1 MIHTAKQLKDK
12 VKNMSGGNSEVA
24 QALIRTYFMERF
36 LERVS
41 VSEYR
46 NNFILKG
53 GMLVASIVGVDMR
66 ATMDIDTTVKALPLN
81 EKDARAIIERI
92 GELQLEDGITFKIK
106 SVKEIMEDFDYPGIR
121 MMIEA
126 NLERMRQPFKIDIST
141 DDAITPGAVEYKYKL
156 MFEDRSISV
165 LSYNLET
172 LLAEKMQTILARG
185 LANTRMRDFFRR
197 KINIAY
203 FYILFAKSYSL
214 SKVYGLE
221 RDKTYKRW
229 IAIDENIVKV
239 YTDFITCFIFLG
251 KIYKSDQFQGRE
263 NKNMKNMKV
272 RTKLNLILVLVILLV
287 ALGSVVSIKD
297 LGDVK
302 DKALETMDASSR
314 QSYDDSIKEQVGV
327 VISLLSEINDAYKAG
342 TYTLD
347 EAKKIAADEVRQ
359 MRYGETGYFWIDQ
372 SDGTN
377 VVLLGSD
384 TEGTNR
390 METED
395 ANGYKMVKEIIRVA
409 VEDGG
414 GYTDYVFPKEGETKP
429 SPKRSYSEYFEPFDW
444 VVGTGNYTDY
454 IDTAIEKQDKVF
466 SSYAMKKAIT
476 LIGAC
481 VAMLVVVA
489 VLVFMI
495 AQDITKSLKKV
506 VAEIEVIAGGNF
518 AHRMQDNMMKRK
530 DDFGQL
536 AGTLETMRE
545 SICGLLSQVKIE
557 AANIDTVVEAMD
569 SSISNL
575 NGEIEDVSATTE
587 QLAASTEE
595 TAASTEQINSMTQQI
610 DGAAKEIAIRAQDG
624 ATEAE
629 EIHKRAAQTKEA
641 TVENR
646 QKVQTMLGEI
656 RGRLEQ
662 ALEEAKVVEQ
672 IGVLADSILAI
683 TGQTNLL
690 ALNASIEAAR
700 AGEAGK
706 GFAVVAEEIRV
717 LAEQSKDAVA
727 NIQAVTENVDNAV
740 ANLANDSNR
749 LLDFVDTDIVKSFDN
764 FEKMADD
771 YNMDASKIN
780 DLVSDFSATS
790 EELVASISN
799 ITEAIEGITSASNDS
814 AAGTTNIA
822 QKTVSIAGESAE
834 VMKGVKTA
842 EASAGE
848 LRKNV
853 SNFVIEE

>member
-1 MIHTAKQLKDK
+1 
-12 VKNMSGGNSEVA
+12 
-24 QALIRTYFMERF
+24 
-36 LERVS
+36 
-41 VSEYR
+41 
-46 NNFILKG
+46 
-53 GMLVASIVGVDMR
+53 
-66 ATMDIDTTVKALPLN
+66 
-81 EKDARAIIERI
+81 
-92 GELQLEDGITFKIK
+92 
-106 SVKEIMEDFDYPGIR
+106 
-121 MMIEA
+121 
-126 NLERMRQPFKIDIST
+126 
-141 DDAITPGAVEYKYKL
+141 
-156 MFEDRSISV
+156 
-165 LSYNLET
+165 
-172 LLAEKMQTILARG
+172 
-185 LANTRMRDFFRR
+185 
-197 KINIAY
+197 
-203 FYILFAKSYSL
+203 
-214 SKVYGLE
+214 
-221 RDKTYKRW
+221 
-229 IAIDENIVKV
+229 
-239 YTDFITCFIFLG
+239 
-251 KIYKSDQFQGRE
+251 
-263 NKNMKNMKV
+263 MKNMKV
-272 RTKLNLILVLVILLV
+272 RTKLNLILVLVILFV
-287 ALGSVVSIKD
+287 ALGSIFSIKN
-297 LGDVK
+297 LEEVK
-302 DKALETMDASSR
+302 DKALETMEASSR
-314 QSYDDSIKEQVGV
+314 QSYDDSIKEQVNV
-327 VISLLSEINDAYKAG
+327 VISLLTEINDEYKDG

-347 EAKKIAADEVRQ
+347 EAQKIAADEVRQ

-377 VVLLGSD
+377 VVLLGND

-414 GYTDYVFPKEGETKP
+414 GYTDYVFPKEGETES

-454 IDTAIEKQDKVF
+454 IDTAIASQDKVF
-466 SSYAMKKAIT
+466 SDYAMKKTSA

-481 VAMLVVVA
+481 VVMLVVVA
-489 VLVFMI
+489 VLIFMI

-536 AGTLETMRE
+536 AGALETMRE
-545 SICGLLSQVKIE
+545 SVCGLLSKVKIE
-557 AANIDTVVEAMD
+557 AANIDKVVETMD
-569 SSISNL
+569 SNISNL
-575 NGEIEDVSATTE
+575 NEEIEDVSATTE

-610 DGAAKEIAIRAQDG
+610 DGTAKEIAIRAQNG
-624 ATEAE
+624 ATESE
-629 EIHKRAAQTKEA
+629 EIHKRAAQTKQT

-646 QKVQTMLGEI
+646 QKVQTVLEEI

-662 ALEEAKVVEQ
+662 ALKEAKVVEQ

-717 LAEQSKDAVA
+717 LAEQSQDAVA

-749 LLDFVDTDIVKSFDN
+749 LLDFVDTDIVKSFDD

-771 YNMDASKIN
+771 YNLDATKIN
-780 DLVSDFSATS
+780 ELVSDFSATS

-799 ITEAIEGITSASNDS
+799 ITTAIEEITTASNES

-822 QKTVSIAGESAE
+822 QKTVSIAGGSAE

-842 EASAGE
+842 EASAVE

>member
-1 MIHTAKQLKDK
+1 M
-12 VKNMSGGNSEVA
+12 
-24 QALIRTYFMERF
+24 
-36 LERVS
+36 
-41 VSEYR
+41 
-46 NNFILKG
+46 
-53 GMLVASIVGVDMR
+53 
-66 ATMDIDTTVKALPLN
+66 
-81 EKDARAIIERI
+81 
-92 GELQLEDGITFKIK
+92 
-106 SVKEIMEDFDYPGIR
+106 
-121 MMIEA
+121 
-126 NLERMRQPFKIDIST
+126 
-141 DDAITPGAVEYKYKL
+141 
-156 MFEDRSISV
+156 
-165 LSYNLET
+165 
-172 LLAEKMQTILARG
+172 
-185 LANTRMRDFFRR
+185 
-197 KINIAY
+197 
-203 FYILFAKSYSL
+203 
-214 SKVYGLE
+214 
-221 RDKTYKRW
+221 
-229 IAIDENIVKV
+229 
-239 YTDFITCFIFLG
+239 
-251 KIYKSDQFQGRE
+251 
-263 NKNMKNMKV
+263 
-272 RTKLNLILVLVILLV
+272 
-287 ALGSVVSIKD
+287 
-297 LGDVK
+297 
-302 DKALETMDASSR
+302 
-314 QSYDDSIKEQVGV
+314 
-327 VISLLSEINDAYKAG
+327 
-342 TYTLD
+342 
-347 EAKKIAADEVRQ
+347 
-359 MRYGETGYFWIDQ
+359 
-372 SDGTN
+372 
-377 VVLLGSD
+377 
-384 TEGTNR
+384 
-390 METED
+390 
-395 ANGYKMVKEIIRVA
+395 
-409 VEDGG
+409 
-414 GYTDYVFPKEGETKP
+414 
-429 SPKRSYSEYFEPFDW
+429 
-444 VVGTGNYTDY
+444 VGTGNYTDY

-717 LAEQSKDAVA
+717 LAEQSKAAVSHIQDVTNNVMDAV
-727 NIQAVTENVDNAV
+727 N
-740 ANLANDSNR
+740 NLAEGTQKLLGFVGTDVVDS
-749 LLDFVDTDIVKSFDN
+749 FATFSG
-764 FEKMADD
+764 MADS
-771 YNMDASKIN
+771 YSNDAGQI
-780 DLVSDFSATS
+780 DGLVTDFSASS
-790 EELVASISN
+790 EELLASISGVM
-799 ITEAIEGITSASNDS
+799 EAINEVSKAATEGAS
-814 AAGTTNIA
+814 GTTDIA
-822 QKTVSIAGESAE
+822 DKT
-834 VMKGVKTA
+834 GVIVERANEIKEKA
-842 EASAGE
+842 EAARIAADK
-848 LRKNV
+848 LQQNV
-853 SNFVIEE
+853 EHFIV

>member
-1 MIHTAKQLKDK
+1 
-12 VKNMSGGNSEVA
+12 
-24 QALIRTYFMERF
+24 
-36 LERVS
+36 
-41 VSEYR
+41 
-46 NNFILKG
+46 
-53 GMLVASIVGVDMR
+53 
-66 ATMDIDTTVKALPLN
+66 
-81 EKDARAIIERI
+81 
-92 GELQLEDGITFKIK
+92 
-106 SVKEIMEDFDYPGIR
+106 
-121 MMIEA
+121 
-126 NLERMRQPFKIDIST
+126 
-141 DDAITPGAVEYKYKL
+141 
-156 MFEDRSISV
+156 
-165 LSYNLET
+165 
-172 LLAEKMQTILARG
+172 
-185 LANTRMRDFFRR
+185 
-197 KINIAY
+197 
-203 FYILFAKSYSL
+203 
-214 SKVYGLE
+214 
-221 RDKTYKRW
+221 
-229 IAIDENIVKV
+229 
-239 YTDFITCFIFLG
+239 
-251 KIYKSDQFQGRE
+251 
-263 NKNMKNMKV
+263 MKNMKV

-287 ALGSVVSIKD
+287 ALGGTVSVKD
-297 LGDVK
+297 MEDVK
-302 DKALETMDASSR
+302 DKALETMEASSR
-314 QSYDDSIKEQVGV
+314 QSYDDSIKEQVEV

-359 MRYGETGYFWIDQ
+359 MRYGEAGYFWIDQ

-390 METED
+390 METKD
-395 ANGYKMVKEIIRVA
+395 AKGYQMVKEIIRVA

-414 GYTDYVFPKEGETKP
+414 GYTDFVFPKPGETKP

-454 IDTAIEKQDKVF
+454 IDTAIAKQNKVF
-466 SSYAMKKAIT
+466 SNYAMQKAIA
-476 LIGAC
+476 LIAVC
-481 VAMLVVVA
+481 IVMLAVVA

-518 AHRMQDNMMKRK
+518 ARKMQTNMMKRK

-545 SICGLLSQVKIE
+545 SVCGLLAQVKKE
-557 AANIDTVVEAMD
+557 AANIDNVVESMD
-569 SSISNL
+569 TNISNL

-595 TAASTEQINSMTQQI
+595 TAASAEQINSMTQQI
-610 DGAAKEIAIRAQDG
+610 DGAAKEIAVRAQDG

-629 EIHKRAAQTKEA
+629 EIHKRATQTKET

-646 QKVQTMLGEI
+646 KKVQEMLGEI
-656 RGRLEQ
+656 RERLEK
-662 ALEEAKVVEQ
+662 ALEDAKVVEQ

-740 ANLANDSNR
+740 GNLTKDSNR
-749 LLDFVDTDIVKSFDN
+749 LLNFVDTDIVKSFDE

-799 ITEAIEGITSASNDS
+799 ITEAIDGITSASNDS

-822 QKTVSIAGESAE
+822 QKTVSIANGSAE
-834 VMKGVKTA
+834 VMKGAKTA

-848 LRKNV
+848 LRRNV
-853 SNFVIEE
+853 SNFVFRMRRIVQDAFLLHRVVMHARHLEHALRERTRLVKDQNLRLRQGFQVVGALDEDAFLARPADARKETQWDADDKRARAAHDKEGQRTVDPVHPIGGQPGKHPHPWHGQREQQRRNAHDRCIYLCKAGNECFGLRLARARVFYKVEDLRHCRFTKRLGRADLEHARHVDTAADDLVAFVYIAWHALTRKRAGVEAGTAA

>member
-1 MIHTAKQLKDK
+1 
-12 VKNMSGGNSEVA
+12 
-24 QALIRTYFMERF
+24 
-36 LERVS
+36 
-41 VSEYR
+41 
-46 NNFILKG
+46 
-53 GMLVASIVGVDMR
+53 
-66 ATMDIDTTVKALPLN
+66 
-81 EKDARAIIERI
+81 
-92 GELQLEDGITFKIK
+92 
-106 SVKEIMEDFDYPGIR
+106 

-141 DDAITPGAVEYKYKL
+141 DDAITPDAVEYKYKL

-185 LANTRMRDFFRR
+185 LANTRMSDFFRR

-629 EIHKRAAQTKEA
+629 EIHKRAAQTKEE

>member
-1 MIHTAKQLKDK
+1 
-12 VKNMSGGNSEVA
+12 
-24 QALIRTYFMERF
+24 
-36 LERVS
+36 
-41 VSEYR
+41 
-46 NNFILKG
+46 
-53 GMLVASIVGVDMR
+53 
-66 ATMDIDTTVKALPLN
+66 
-81 EKDARAIIERI
+81 
-92 GELQLEDGITFKIK
+92 
-106 SVKEIMEDFDYPGIR
+106 
-121 MMIEA
+121 
-126 NLERMRQPFKIDIST
+126 
-141 DDAITPGAVEYKYKL
+141 
-156 MFEDRSISV
+156 
-165 LSYNLET
+165 
-172 LLAEKMQTILARG
+172 
-185 LANTRMRDFFRR
+185 
-197 KINIAY
+197 
-203 FYILFAKSYSL
+203 
-214 SKVYGLE
+214 
-221 RDKTYKRW
+221 
-229 IAIDENIVKV
+229 
-239 YTDFITCFIFLG
+239 
-251 KIYKSDQFQGRE
+251 
-263 NKNMKNMKV
+263 MKNMKV

-287 ALGSVVSIKD
+287 ALGGTVSVKD
-297 LGDVK
+297 MEDVK
-302 DKALETMDASSR
+302 DKALETMEASSR
-314 QSYDDSIKEQVGV
+314 QSYDDSIKEQVEV

-359 MRYGETGYFWIDQ
+359 MRYGEAGYFWIDQ

-390 METED
+390 METKD
-395 ANGYKMVKEIIRVA
+395 AKGYQMVKEIIRVA

-414 GYTDYVFPKEGETKP
+414 GYTDFVFPKPGETKP

-454 IDTAIEKQDKVF
+454 IDTAIAKQNKVF
-466 SSYAMKKAIT
+466 SNYAMQKAIA
-476 LIGAC
+476 LIAVC
-481 VAMLVVVA
+481 IVMLAVVA

-518 AHRMQDNMMKRK
+518 ARKMQTNMMKRK

-545 SICGLLSQVKIE
+545 SVCGLLAQVKKE
-557 AANIDTVVEAMD
+557 AANIDNVVESMD
-569 SSISNL
+569 TNISNL

-595 TAASTEQINSMTQQI
+595 TAASAEQINSMTQQI
-610 DGAAKEIAIRAQDG
+610 DGAAKEIAVRAQDG

-629 EIHKRAAQTKEA
+629 EIHKRAAQTKET

-646 QKVQTMLGEI
+646 RKIQTMLEEI

-662 ALEEAKVVEQ
+662 ALKEAKVVEQ

-740 ANLANDSNR
+740 GNLAKDSNH
-749 LLDFVDTDIVKSFDN
+749 LLDFVDTDIVKSL
-764 FEKMADD
+764 DD

-799 ITEAIEGITSASNDS
+799 ITEAIDGITSASNDS

-822 QKTVSIAGESAE
+822 QKTVSIAGGSAE

-842 EASAGE
+842 EASAEE
-848 LRKNV
+848 LRRNV